1 MGSNKSY
8 RYKSINALLDLP
20 LHLKN
25 SQWNGK
31 NNLFHP
37 EGHQCLTKFSLNY
50 VTYGKDSFE
59 IVLTPPEG
67 LQNASWIILSQIEYR
82 VGVKGLRT
90 SFFTEHV
97 QRLLPTDLGF
107 QPATLLKNRLWQ
119 ICFSLSFEK
128 LLRIFFDKTIPD
140 DCLLYLFVSFGKFF
154 KKSL

>member
-1 MGSNKSY
+1 M
-8 RYKSINALLDLP
+8 LDLP

-107 QPATLLKNRLWQ
+107 QPATLLKNRLANMLFSEFWKTFKNIFWQ
-119 ICFSLSFEK
+119 NNSGWLPLVFICEFWEVF
-128 LLRIFFDKTIPD
+128 
-140 DCLLYLFVSFGKFF
+140 
-154 KKSL
+154 